1 MANVTKKIPYTDVFM
16 LNVPEFRKEVRRL
29 TDIANKRIKRL
40 EERDWGDS
48 PALRALKEEGITKF
62 SVKGKTHQ
70 EVQNMA
76 ARLIKF
82 LNAETS
88 TVRGAIEDIKETAK
102 ITGIT
107 YQSVKELKQKAKKF
121 FELASKIKQYLK
133 SQQDTAA
140 ALNYRQIWNQINQY
154 VAEQEID
161 LSSAEVSVESL
172 LEDIDEILARSRGK
186 KFEPM
191 DGFDGFEMI

>member
-88 TVRGAIEDIKETAK
+88 TVRGAIEDIKETAQ

-172 LEDIDEILARSRGK
+172 LEDVDEILARSRGK

>member
-1 MANVTKKIPYTDVFM
+1 MAKITDKIPYTNVFM

-29 TDIANKRIKRL
+29 TAIANKRIQRL
-40 EERDWGDS
+40 EAKDWGDS
-48 PALRALKEEGITKF
+48 PALRALKEEGIAKF

-70 EVQNMA
+70 EVQTMA
-76 ARLIKF
+76 ARLLKF

-88 TVRGAIEDIKETAK
+88 TVRGAVEDIKETAK

-107 YQSVKELKQKAKKF
+107 YDSVKDLKAKAKKF

-154 VAEQEID
+154 VEEQEID
-161 LSSAEVSVESL
+161 LSAAETSVESL
-172 LEDIDEILARSRGK
+172 LEDVDEILARSRGK

>member
-172 LEDIDEILARSRGK
+172 LEDVEEILARSRGK

>member
-40 EERDWGDS
+40 DERDWGDS

-172 LEDIDEILARSRGK
+172 LEDVDEILARSRGK

>member
-1 MANVTKKIPYTDVFM
+1 MAKITDKIPYTDVFM

-40 EERDWGDS
+40 EAKDWGDS
-48 PALRALKEEGITKF
+48 PALRALKEEGIAKF

-70 EVQNMA
+70 EVQTMA
-76 ARLIKF
+76 ARLLKF

-88 TVRGAIEDIKETAK
+88 TVRGAVEDIKETAK

-107 YQSVKELKQKAKKF
+107 YDSVKDLKAKAKKF

-154 VAEQEID
+154 VQEQEID
-161 LSSAEVSVESL
+161 LSAAETSVESL
-172 LEDIDEILARSRGK
+172 LEDVDEILARSRGK

>member
-1 MANVTKKIPYTDVFM
+1 MAKITDKIPYTNVFM

-29 TDIANKRIKRL
+29 TAIANKRIQRL
-40 EERDWGDS
+40 EAKDWGDS
-48 PALRALKEEGITKF
+48 PALRALKEEGIAKF

-70 EVQNMA
+70 EVQTMA
-76 ARLIKF
+76 ARLLKF

-88 TVRGAIEDIKETAK
+88 TVRGAVEDIKETAK

-107 YQSVKELKQKAKKF
+107 YDSVKDLKAKAKKF

-154 VAEQEID
+154 VQEQEID
-161 LSSAEVSVESL
+161 LSAAETSVESL
-172 LEDIDEILARSRGK
+172 LEDVDEILARSRGK

>member
-16 LNVPEFRKEVRRL
+16 LNVPEFRKEVKRL

-88 TVRGAIEDIKETAK
+88 TVRGAIEDIKETAQ

-172 LEDIDEILARSRGK
+172 LEDVDEILARSRGK

>member
-172 LEDIDEILARSRGK
+172 LEDVDEILARSRGK

>member
-1 MANVTKKIPYTDVFM
+1 MAKITDKIPYTDVFM

-29 TDIANKRIKRL
+29 TAIANKRIQRL
-40 EERDWGDS
+40 EAKDWGDS
-48 PALRALKEEGITKF
+48 PALRALKEEGIAKF

-70 EVQNMA
+70 EVQTMA
-76 ARLIKF
+76 ARLLKF

-88 TVRGAIEDIKETAK
+88 TVRGAVEDIKETAK

-107 YQSVKELKQKAKKF
+107 YDSVKDLKAKAKKF

-154 VAEQEID
+154 VQEQEID
-161 LSSAEVSVESL
+161 LSAAETSVESL
-172 LEDIDEILARSRGK
+172 LEDVDEILARSRGK

>member
-1 MANVTKKIPYTDVFM
+1 MAKITDKIPYTDVFM

-40 EERDWGDS
+40 EAKDWGDS
-48 PALRALKEEGITKF
+48 PALRALKEEGIAKF

-70 EVQNMA
+70 EVQTMA
-76 ARLIKF
+76 ARLLKF

-88 TVRGAIEDIKETAK
+88 TVRGAVEDIKETAK

-107 YQSVKELKQKAKKF
+107 YDSVKDLKAKAKKF

-154 VAEQEID
+154 VEEQEID
-161 LSSAEVSVESL
+161 LSAAETSVESL
-172 LEDIDEILARSRGK
+172 LEDVDEILARSRGK

>member
-1 MANVTKKIPYTDVFM
+1 T
-16 LNVPEFRKEVRRL
+16 EFRKEVRRL

-48 PALRALKEEGITKF
+48 PALRALKEEGIAKF

-88 TVRGAIEDIKETAK
+88 TVRGAIEDIKETAQ

-172 LEDIDEILARSRGK
+172 LEDVDEILARARGK